1 MASGLRA
8 GEYRLLLSGT
18 EGRTRRLRLP
28 DRGLWQRAGVQHA
41 AVGRARRIM
50 LAWCADILA
59 GLPRL
64 LPDEKLGTGS
74 APAFA
79 VRWPQRR
86 LQFGQ
91 RYWRRL
97 RPVFPLEHALRL
109 GKYR

>member
-1 MASGLRA
+1 MANSLRA
-8 GEYRLLLSGT
+8 GEYRRLLSGT
-18 EGRTRRLRLP
+18 EGKTGRLRLP

-41 AVGRARRIM
+41 AVDWARRIM

-79 VRWPQRR
+79 MRWPKRR
-86 LQFGQ
+86 LQSGQ
-91 RYWRRL
+91 RYCCRL
-97 RPVFPLEHALRL
+97 RPVCPLEHALKL